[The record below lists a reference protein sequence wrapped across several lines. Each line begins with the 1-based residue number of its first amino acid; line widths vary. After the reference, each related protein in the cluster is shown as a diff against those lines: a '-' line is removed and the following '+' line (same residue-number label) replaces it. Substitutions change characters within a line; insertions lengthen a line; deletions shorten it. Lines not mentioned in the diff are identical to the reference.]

1 MKIIEITRTISGTNW
16 DNISLKAEL
25 LEDEDPIGAAIKLDD
40 TLKIALDTIANRE
53 VAATE
58 AKAKKNDTVS
68 LLEAALDYAK
78 NHEIPF

>member
-1 MKIIEITRTISGTNW
+1 MKLIEITRTISGTKW

-40 TLKIALDTIANRE
+40 TLKIALDAITNRE

-58 AKAKKNDTVS
+58 AKAEKNDTVS
-68 LLEAALDYAK
+68 LLEEALEYAQ
-78 NHEIPF
+78 NHKIPF